1 MADDSPFGSPD
12 FAPVV
17 SAETLLQVCDKYYQ
31 LVMRQYGEI
40 APRLAYEIDLRLNP
54 SQQSLSTMQD
64 LAVSHWLRRQDDAP
78 PAASPATPAIT
89 LQRHWDLYLSSPT
102 GLLHHGWYHRL
113 IFYLRQCYKLN
124 PYVEGWV
131 DQPPEHASRPAL
143 RATQQLRLIQSDALL
158 HILPTTTLTE
168 DVLAEVYWKT
178 GLMQGLH
185 RPVACLL
192 VAPLVQ
198 QEDEASSP
206 LTPWHL
212 PAYFPLATFDAPE
225 ERLRV
230 GAVDIHTWC
239 HRP

>member
-1 MADDSPFGSPD
+1 MADSVFGSPGS
-12 FAPVV
+12 APVV

-54 SQQSLSTMQD
+54 SQLSLSTMQD
-64 LAVSHWLRRQDDAP
+64 LAVSQWLRRQGETPGPGEDP
-78 PAASPATPAIT
+78 SPQT

-102 GLLHHGWYHRL
+102 GLLHHSWYHRL

-131 DQPPEHASRPAL
+131 DQTPEHASRPAL

-158 HILPTTTLTE
+158 HVLPATALTD
-168 DVLAEVYWKT
+168 DVLAEIYWKT
-178 GLMQGLH
+178 GIMQGMH

-198 QEDEASSP
+198 EDDEATSQKA
-206 LTPWHL
+206 LHL
-212 PAYFPLATFDAPE
+212 PAYFPLATFDAAE
-225 ERLRV
+225 ERIRV
-230 GAVDIHTWC
+230 GGVDIHTWR